1 MKILDIV
8 TQYVT
13 YKQSIGQS
21 FTTDAGILKAF
32 CRHSGNISLQ
42 SVSKEQVESYLNG
55 KHSISSFWTRKH
67 TALAGLFRFA
77 LSHGYMTVSPLPT
90 RGPLQPSSLI
100 PYIFSHAELK
110 SLLDA
115 TPASCS
121 QYVKIDPIVI
131 RTLIL
136 LLYGACLR
144 IGEALSLTIRYVDLS
159 QNTLLIQKT
168 KFYKSRLVPLGSDL
182 VKALLRYIK
191 QRNMNYK
198 NEADE
203 PLFCF
208 QDGRALSHSAAQN
221 AFCRLRLLTGIQRD
235 DAGRYQPRLH
245 DLRQTGA
252 VHRVIAWYRNGSN
265 LADLLPQ
272 LATYLGHIN
281 LAATQRY
288 LTLTPELLN
297 EASQRFEDYVED
309 SDHE

>member
-1 MKILDIV
+1 MKVLYIA
-8 TQYVT
+8 TQYVV

-21 FTTDAGILKAF
+21 FTTDAAILKAF
-32 CRHSGNISLQ
+32 CRHSGNISIQ

-55 KHSISSFWTRKH
+55 KHPISSFWTRKH

-77 LSHGYMTVSPLPT
+77 MSRGYMTVSPLPT
-90 RGPLQPSSLI
+90 RGPLQPPPLV
-100 PYIFSHAELK
+100 PYIFSRAELK

-121 QYVKIDPIVI
+121 QYVKIDPVVI
-131 RTLIL
+131 QTLIL

-144 IGEALSLTIRYVDLS
+144 VGEALRLTINDIDLR
-159 QNTLLIQKT
+159 QNTLLIQNT

-182 VKALLRYIK
+182 VKTLLRYIK
-191 QRNMNYK
+191 HRNMNYK
-198 NEADE
+198 NEAAE

-208 QDGRALSHSAAQN
+208 QDGRVLSHSAAQN
-221 AFCRLRLLTGIQRD
+221 AFCRLRRLTGIQRD
-235 DAGRYQPRLH
+235 DGRYQPRLH
-245 DLRQTGA
+245 DLRHTGA
-252 VHRVIAWYRNGSN
+252 VHRVIAWYRNDSN
-265 LADLLPQ
+265 LTNLLPL

-297 EASQRFEDYVED
+297 EASQRFERYVED